1 MGKSVYVIPYRYT
14 NDNNQIEYLV
24 ARKNL
29 YLPEHNKMKKC
40 LANNG
45 GQYVFI
51 GGVAKRLSNTRDT
64 ATIEFFEET
73 GEDYIKRSKLKI
85 IYNSNNYV
93 AYSIHIQDLDTDIIN
108 TNILTG
114 NLHSLELQKVLWV
127 ESNNLI
133 KYFQVFEIEPRI
145 RQQISTALDNG
156 FDTQEINDRLYD
168 SNDWYINIIRHLLNK
183 NSNKYYNNH
192 I

>member
-14 NDNNQIEYLV
+14 NDNNQIEYLI

-51 GGVAKRLSNTRDT
+51 GGVAKRLANTRDT

-73 GEDYIKRSKLKI
+73 GEDCIKRSKLKI
-85 IYNSNNYV
+85 IYNSNNYI

-108 TNILTG
+108 TNILMG
-114 NLHSLELQKVLWV
+114 NLHSLELRKVLWV
-127 ESNNLI
+127 ESNSLR
-133 KYFQVFEIEPRI
+133 KYFEVFEIEPWI
-145 RQQISTALDNG
+145 RQQINTALDNG

-168 SNDWYINIIRHLLNK
+168 SNDWYINIIKHLLNK
-183 NSNKYYNNH
+183 NSNK
-192 I
+192 